1 MNSGDSR
8 TRLLKKNI
16 FGSLVIKGW
25 SCVVQFLLVPI
36 TLGCLNQY
44 EYGIWLTVNSLL
56 VWIDQFDIGLG
67 NGLRNRL
74 AESLARDDRER
85 ARRQVSTTFGM
96 LILVML
102 PLLGI
107 GLLLL
112 GVTDC
117 YSWLNVDASAV
128 PHLTGLL
135 MMCLALVCSTFVF
148 KFIGNVYLGLQ
159 LPAIN
164 NLIIVTGQ
172 TLSLVAIGVLAL
184 LNVHSLTAVAVAYT
198 LSPLAVYL
206 LSYPITFTRYHYLRP
221 SLRLFS
227 REELRGLFGLGVKFF
242 LVQISGMVLFATSN
256 VIISNLF
263 SPAEVTPYQVCNRYF
278 WVLMMIF
285 TVVSAPLWSATTDAH
300 TRGDWPWIRRMMQRM
315 RLIMLGFAAVLV
327 AMFFAAPY
335 IYKVWVGTEV
345 VIPTELSL
353 LMAAYIAVLIYSTC
367 YSNVLFGIGKIRLIT
382 IVTVAEAIVYIPLA
396 VLFGRRLGVV
406 GVITALT
413 LVNVAC
419 AVVNRIQFAKLSTG
433 RAHGI
438 WGK

>member
-8 TRLLKKNI
+8 TRLLKRNI
-16 FGSLVIKGW
+16 AGSLVIKVW
-25 SCVVQFLLVPI
+25 SCAVQFLLVPV

-44 EYGIWLTVNSLL
+44 EYGIWLTINSLL
-56 VWIDQFDIGLG
+56 VWIDQFDVGLG

-74 AESLARDDRER
+74 AESLARNDRDR

-117 YSWLNVDASAV
+117 YSWLNVDATAV
-128 PHLTGLL
+128 PHLRGLL

-159 LPAIN
+159 LPAVN
-164 NLIIVTGQ
+164 NLIIVSGQ
-172 TLSLVAIGVLAL
+172 TVALAAIGVMVWLH
-184 LNVHSLTAVAVAYT
+184 VHSLTAVAVAYT

-206 LSYPITFTRYHYLRP
+206 LSYPVTFTRYHYLRP
-221 SLRLFS
+221 SFRLFS
-227 REELRGLFGLGVKFF
+227 REELRGLFGLGLKFF
-242 LVQISGMVLFATSN
+242 FVQIAGLVLFATSN

-263 SPAEVTPYQVCNRYF
+263 SPADVTPYQVSNRYF
-278 WVLMMIF
+278 WLLMMIF
-285 TVVSAPLWSATTDAH
+285 TVISAPLWSATTDAY
-300 TRGDWPWIRRMMQRM
+300 TRGDWDWIRRMMRRM
-315 RLIMLGFAAVLV
+315 RQIMAIFAMVLV
-327 AMFFAAPY
+327 VMFLAAPY
-335 IYKVWVGTEV
+335 VYKMWVGTEV

-353 LMAAYIAVLIYSTC
+353 LMAVYVAVLIYSTC

-382 IVTVAEAIVYIPLA
+382 IVTVLEAIVYIPLA
-396 VLFGRRLGVV
+396 IFMGRQFGVV
-406 GVITALT
+406 GIIAALT

-419 AVVNRIQFAKLSTG
+419 AVANRLQFTKLSNG
-433 RAHGI
+433 HDSGI

>member
-8 TRLLKKNI
+8 TRLLKRNI
-16 FGSLVIKGW
+16 LGSFVIKGW

-36 TLGCLNQY
+36 TLGCLDQY
-44 EYGIWLTVNSLL
+44 EYGIWLTINSLL

-74 AESLARDDRER
+74 AESLARGDRDR

-117 YSWLNVDASAV
+117 YNWLNVDASRV
-128 PHLTGLL
+128 PHLQGLL
-135 MMCLALVCSTFVF
+135 MMCLALVCSTFIF

-164 NLIIVTGQ
+164 NLIVVTGQ
-172 TLSLVAIGVLAL
+172 TVSLAAIAL
-184 LNVHSLTAVAVAYT
+184 MAVVGVHSLTAVAVAYT
-198 LSPLAVYL
+198 LSPLAIYL

-227 REELRGLFGLGVKFF
+227 REELRGLFGLGLKFF
-242 LVQISGMVLFATSN
+242 LVQIAGMVLFATSN
-256 VIISNLF
+256 IIISNLF
-263 SPAEVTPYQVCNRYF
+263 SPADVTPYQISNRYF

-285 TVVSAPLWSATTDAH
+285 TVISAPLWSATTDAY
-300 TRGDWPWIRRMMQRM
+300 TRGDWDWIRHMMQRM
-315 RLIMLGFAAVLV
+315 RQIMLVFFGVLV

-335 IYKVWVGTEV
+335 VYKIWVGTEV

-353 LMAAYIAVLIYSTC
+353 LMAVYVAVLIYSTC

-382 IVTVAEAIVYIPLA
+382 IVTVLEAIVYIPLA
-396 VLFGRRLGVV
+396 IFMGRRLGVV
-406 GVITALT
+406 GIIAALV
-413 LVNVAC
+413 LVNLAC
-419 AVVNRIQFAKLSTG
+419 AVVNRIQFTKLERGHDS
-433 RAHGI
+433 GI

>member
-8 TRLLKKNI
+8 TRLLKRNI
-16 FGSLVIKGW
+16 LGSFVIKGW
-25 SCVVQFLLVPI
+25 SCVVQFLLVPV

-44 EYGIWLTVNSLL
+44 EYGIWLTINSLL

-74 AESLARDDRER
+74 AESLAHDDRDR

-117 YSWLNVDASAV
+117 YSWLNVDATLV
-128 PHLTGLL
+128 PHLQGLL

-164 NLIIVTGQ
+164 NLIVVTGQ
-172 TLSLVAIGVLAL
+172 TVSLAAIAVMAL
-184 LNVHSLTAVAVAYT
+184 MDVHSLTAVAVAYT
-198 LSPLAVYL
+198 LSPLAIYL
-206 LSYPITFTRYHYLRP
+206 LSYPITFTRYRYLRP

-227 REELRGLFGLGVKFF
+227 REELRGLFGLGLKFF
-242 LVQISGMVLFATSN
+242 LVQIAGMVLFATSN
-256 VIISNLF
+256 IIISNLF
-263 SPAEVTPYQVCNRYF
+263 SPADVTPYQISNRYF

-285 TVVSAPLWSATTDAH
+285 TVISAPLWSATTDAH
-300 TRGDWPWIRRMMQRM
+300 TRGDWDWIRHMMQRM
-315 RLIMLGFAAVLV
+315 RQIMLVFFGVLV
-327 AMFFAAPY
+327 VMFFAAPY
-335 IYKVWVGTEV
+335 VYKIWVGTEV

-353 LMAAYIAVLIYSTC
+353 LMAVYVAVLIYSTC

-382 IVTVAEAIVYIPLA
+382 IVTVLEAIAYIPLA
-396 VLFGRRLGVV
+396 IFMGRRLGVV
-406 GVITALT
+406 GIIAALV
-413 LVNVAC
+413 LVNLAC
-419 AVVNRIQFAKLSTG
+419 AVVNRIQFTKLERGHDS
-433 RAHGI
+433 GI